1 MLLIN
6 EECGQPTCFR
16 LHFVPIVQ
24 IEDSECPSCLG
35 IQKVYK
41 EHMDMEWKHIEMTL
55 KDARDSQRALE
66 EVLADIELKNNE
78 IRTLKAIIEK
88 LSATVEG

>member
-1 MLLIN
+1 
-6 EECGQPTCFR
+6 
-16 LHFVPIVQ
+16 
-24 IEDSECPSCLG
+24 
-35 IQKVYK
+35 
-41 EHMDMEWKHIEMTL
+41 MEWKHIEMTL
-55 KDARDSQRALE
+55 KDARDSKRALE